1 MEVAIDCYV
10 DEGLIFIGYPCIA
23 ISIQVEN
30 QRTGLFSVAKYKNY
44 IICGSLVFFFFFF
57 FFFFKKKI
65 YIFFVSGSLVGL
77 KGGQITLFSLSLF
90 FFLAIL
96 IWQTFCVEASGN
108 RERAAFRPS
117 HLSL

>member
-57 FFFFKKKI
+57 FFFFFKKNI
-65 YIFFVSGSLVGL
+65 YFFCKWQPSGVERWTNHSF
-77 KGGQITLFSLSLF
+77 FSLSF
-90 FFLAIL
+90 FFFGYFNLANFL
-96 IWQTFCVEASGN
+96 CGSQW
-108 RERAAFRPS
+108 
-117 HLSL
+117 